1 MLFTKASEY
10 ALLSLIYISQKET
23 PQDVDSLA
31 LELDIPKSFL
41 AKILQTLAKDGLLK
55 SLKGAKGGF
64 VLIKEPSQYTI
75 KEIVNSA
82 EKKDISVFECSG
94 GTCPNN
100 KEENCTLMPMLVNL
114 QNKVDEFLDS
124 ITLEDIMKNNG
135 KK

>member
-55 SLKGAKGGF
+55 SFKGEKGGF
-64 VLIKEPSQYTI
+64 FLIKETSKYSI

>member
-55 SLKGAKGGF
+55 SFKGAKGGF
-64 VLIKEPSQYTI
+64 VLI

>member
-55 SLKGAKGGF
+55 SFKGAKGGF
-64 VLIKEPSQYTI
+64 VLIKEPSQ
-75 KEIVNSA
+75 KLLIVL
-82 EKKDISVFECSG
+82 KKRISVYL
-94 GTCPNN
+94 NAVVA
-100 KEENCTLMPMLVNL
+100 LV
-114 QNKVDEFLDS
+114 Q
-124 ITLEDIMKNNG
+124 II
-135 KK
+135 KKKIAP